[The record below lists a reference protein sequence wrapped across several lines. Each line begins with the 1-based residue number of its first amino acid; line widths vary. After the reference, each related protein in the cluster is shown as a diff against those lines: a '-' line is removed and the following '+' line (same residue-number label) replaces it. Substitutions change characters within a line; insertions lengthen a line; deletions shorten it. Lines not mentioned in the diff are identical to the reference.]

1 MLEEGSVRS
10 CCLLDQMKSDGCFR
24 FLQDFE
30 YFSNL
35 FEGSQISESNT
46 IIPLLIMRLWGS
58 KVLIEVGVRIKAR
71 PQRPRL

>member
-35 FEGSQISESNT
+35 FEGSQTSESNT